1 MYQHY
6 LITRFN
12 LKKEGWNTSK
22 NNIPVL
28 TEEWLER
35 RFNLFENFCFP
46 SVKSQNN
53 QNFTWLVYF
62 DVDTPQVFKD
72 RILGLSMGYAK
83 FQPRYVENM
92 QAFVPSIQKE
102 LQKSTSKHIIS
113 TRIDNDDCIAYN
125 FIKDIQD
132 RFIETKHQAF
142 DYADGYTLQI
152 SPDFRLGKKRQ
163 LWNPFISL
171 IEENNQP
178 QSVWQK
184 SHADWK
190 LDPLVKRINNKRLW
204 MSIIH
209 QENKVN
215 EFTGYGN
222 VSVAELN
229 NFKIAPEKRD
239 EITPKL
245 IPNSKWIS
253 LNFQNYLDTQ
263 FKCIYKDIKRAIRL
277 RKKK

>member
-12 LKKEGWNTSK
+12 LKKEGWSTSK

-46 SVKSQNN
+46 SIKSQNN
-53 QNFTWLVYF
+53 QNFIWLVYF
-62 DVDTPQVFKD
+62 DEDTPQVFKD
-72 RILGLSMGYAK
+72 RILGLSMGYPK
-83 FQPRYVENM
+83 FQPRYVNNM

-102 LQKSTSKHIIS
+102 LQKSKSQYIIS
-113 TRIDNDDCIAYN
+113 TRIDNDDCISYN

-132 RFIETKHQAF
+132 RFIETKHQAL

-152 SPDFRLGKKRQ
+152 SPDFKLGKKRQ

-222 VSVAELN
+222 VASNQLL
-229 NFKIAPEKRD
+229 NFKINDQKRE
-239 EITPKL
+239 EITNKL
-245 IPNSKWIS
+245 ASKSNWIF
-253 LNFQNYLDTQ
+253 LNISNYFGTHL
-263 FKCIYKDIKRAIRL
+263 KCIFKDIKRSIRL
-277 RKKK
+277 RK